1 MIELNGKK
9 SWMAYITL
17 ILTILGHLL
26 LTIEVWGD
34 CEQTRSFLY
43 IDECIEA
50 IRRLMDSSFRGPVN
64 IGSEE
69 MVTINQMAEMIM
81 QIAAGRVANIIRGP
95 LAGRHGLLADGE
107 CARVV
112 FNVDAI
118 KQGIAVCIGTTD
130 IQVSQ
135 E

>member
-34 CEQTRSFLY
+34 WEQTRSFLY

-95 LAGRHGLLADGE
+95 LAGRHRLLADGE

-112 FNVDAI
+112 FSVDAI
-118 KQGIAVCIGTTD
+118 KQRIAVCIGTTD